1 MAMVQ
6 AEEEDSTMV
15 VEDMEEDP
23 ATATVDPME
32 MVPPSRPHTSSIRM
46 EPMLKDFSHSRK
58 PRSACWRTYNKTK
71 ITMKYQKS

>member
-23 ATATVDPME
+23 ATAAVDPME
-32 MVPPSRPHTSSIRM
+32 MEPPSFIQM
-46 EPMLKDFSHSRK
+46 EPVLKDSSHSRK
-58 PRSACWRTYNKTK
+58 PRSAC
-71 ITMKYQKS
+71 

>member
-23 ATATVDPME
+23 ATAAVDPMCKWKWSPQVAHIQ
-32 MVPPSRPHTSSIRM
+32 VPPKWSQ
-46 EPMLKDFSHSRK
+46 
-58 PRSACWRTYNKTK
+58 C
-71 ITMKYQKS
+71 

>member
-23 ATATVDPME
+23 AATAVDPME
-32 MVPPSRPHTSSIRM
+32 MEHPRSPPTGFTQM
-46 EPMLKDFSHSRK
+46 EPILKDSSHSRK
-58 PRSACWRTYNKTK
+58 PKSA
-71 ITMKYQKS
+71 